1 MIAGSCLCGGVR
13 FEIAKAVGP
22 FELCHCSRCRK
33 VSGSAFAAMLGVRA
47 SDFHFVDGRDLI
59 ATYEAPLLEAP
70 PPYRV
75 SFCRRCG
82 SPVPNPEPGREWFE
96 IPAGLFESDPGLRPD
111 RHIFV
116 ELNAPWHV
124 ITDSLPQ
131 LDKAALRALRVSQT
145 TRKDGP

>member
-13 FEIAKAVGP
+13 FEIARAVGP
-22 FELCHCSRCRK
+22 FELCHCRRCRK
-33 VSGSAFAAMLGVRA
+33 ASGSAFAAMVGVRT
-47 SDFHFVDGRDLI
+47 SDFRLVAGRDLI

-82 SPVPNPEPGREWFE
+82 SPVPNPDPAADWFE
-96 IPAGLFESDPGLRPD
+96 IPAGLFDGDPGLRPD
-111 RHIFV
+111 RHIRV
-116 ELNAPWHV
+116 DLKAPWHE

-131 LDKAALRALRVSQT
+131 LDKFALRALRASR
-145 TRKDGP
+145 TRGP